1 MGYLQGLGSGISNV
15 WKGITGQSSAD
26 AANQGSAVQSK
37 YGWDAFNLL
46 RGDIAPLRESLSTSL
61 PLLQNFITNPGS
73 IMEDPML
80 KGAVDKAS
88 QDTLAAQAAVGRVGA
103 GDTRS
108 ALFSSIFPMIQ
119 NFRNQRF
126 NELFNFTNLGA
137 NATTMGGQQGANL
150 LTQIGNSQ
158 AAGLM
163 GAANAQQ
170 QGIGNL
176 LGIGALASGILSD
189 RRFKKNIKKIGKI
202 DKINIYEFQ
211 YDIEEDHEKQIGF
224 MAQEIAEHYPKASI
238 EHDGILFID
247 YEQLNDELGG
257 KLYGT

>member
-1 MGYLQGLGSGISNV
+1 MGYLQDLGHGISQT
-15 WKGITGQSSAD
+15 WKGITGQSAAD
-26 AANQGSAVQSK
+26 AANQGAAIQGK

-126 NELFNFTNLGA
+126 GELFNFANLGA
-137 NATTMGGQQGANL
+137 NATTMGGQSGADIM
-150 LTQIGNSQ
+150 TQIGNSQ

-163 GAANAQQ
+163 GAANARQ

-176 LGIGALASGILSD
+176 IGIGGLAAHFLSD
-189 RRFKKNIKKIGKI
+189 RRFKRDIKKIGEI
-202 DKINIYEFQ
+202 GEIGIYEFR
-211 YDIEEDHEKQIGF
+211 YKGVDDDTKHVGV
-224 MAQEIAEHYPKASI
+224 MAQEVAKKYPKAVV
-238 EHDGILFID
+238 EHDDVMFID